1 MQPDH
6 IQLRTGRW
14 MPLLGFGTYQIPAAS
29 AGVDAILSALDARY
43 CLIDC
48 ASFYHNEKTVG
59 EAIGQRNRPDLF
71 IVSKVWN
78 DAVAGGPSAVRAA
91 CMQSLADLYVLLF
104 SVSSISYLGTASTLI
119 CT

>member
-1 MQPDH
+1 
-6 IQLRTGRW
+6 
-14 MPLLGFGTYQIPAAS
+14 MPLLGFGTYQIPENKS
-29 AGVDAILSALDARY
+29 GVDAILSALDAKYR
-43 CLIDC
+43 LIDC

-59 EAIGQRNRPDLF
+59 KAISQRNRPDLF

-78 DAVAGGPSAVRAA
+78 DAVAGGPSAVRAS

-104 SVSSISYLGTASTLI
+104 SVPSIPYIGTASTSI